1 MSNDEYAK
9 QRRAGQTGEWLVGM
23 IIVIGLM
30 GLGLIVFFR

>member
-9 QRRAGQTGEWLVGM
+9 QRRTGQGGKWLVGM

-30 GLGLIVFFR
+30 GLALIVFFR